1 MWQVNGPRPCS
12 AGRLAQQEYALH
24 PINGASCRRGLLRA
38 VIAASITGIVILTGL
53 LLMPLIKGRDGC
65 QFAKTARR
73 YLTIG
78 EPTVR
83 PAAADE
89 ATASPAPDLAEFGT
103 KCVRIV
109 HRTNEPE
116 PIVPNGFGVNLFA
129 PRPARLRIVRA
140 PRLSRQCFR
149 RHCARNGSKRT
160 SDRIVRVFVKDAY
173 QPALTRI
180 LPQALRSAMPAH
192 HLDRPNSAS
201 TATQRHFIT
210 CIANFVTQSDMISA
224 AGPDAGAAG
233 TPDGARR

>member
-73 YLTIG
+73 YLAIG

-129 PRPARLRIVRA
+129 PGRHGFASSAR
-140 PRLSRQCFR
+140 
-149 RHCARNGSKRT
+149 CAHRGN
-160 SDRIVRVFVKDAY
+160 IF
-173 QPALTRI
+173 
-180 LPQALRSAMPAH
+180 
-192 HLDRPNSAS
+192 
-201 TATQRHFIT
+201 
-210 CIANFVTQSDMISA
+210 
-224 AGPDAGAAG
+224 AG
-233 TPDGARR
+233 TARGMGRNAPATGSFACL

>member
-1 MWQVNGPRPCS
+1 MPVCK
-12 AGRLAQQEYALH
+12 
-24 PINGASCRRGLLRA
+24 NGAA
-38 VIAASITGIVILTGL
+38 VLA
-53 LLMPLIKGRDGC
+53 
-65 QFAKTARR
+65 
-73 YLTIG
+73 IG

-83 PAAADE
+83 PTAPDE

-129 PRPARLRIVRA
+129 PGRHGFASSARRAHRGNIFAGTARGMGRNAPA
-140 PRLSRQCFR
+140 
-149 RHCARNGSKRT
+149 T
-160 SDRIVRVFVKDAY
+160 RIVRVFVKDAY

-180 LPQALRSAMPAH
+180 LPRALRSAMPAH

-210 CIANFVTQSDMISA
+210 CIVNSVTQSDMISA